1 LCCYGERFGDLVFFL
16 LIFGLFDEVGD
27 TDEDEV
33 AVFIYGIWFFGL
45 KFYEAEEQEREED
58 EE

>member
-1 LCCYGERFGDLVFFL
+1 LVVFL

-27 TDEDEV
+27 NDEDEV

-45 KFYEAEEQEREED
+45 KFYEVEEQEREED